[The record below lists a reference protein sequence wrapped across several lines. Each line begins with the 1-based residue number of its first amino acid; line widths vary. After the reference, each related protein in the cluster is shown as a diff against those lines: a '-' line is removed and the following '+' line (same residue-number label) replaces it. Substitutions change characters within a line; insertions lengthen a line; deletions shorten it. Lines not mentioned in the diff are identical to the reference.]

1 MTTYRRVVTGHN
13 EEGKAIIAIDGEPGH
28 RSGNLYEMWNTT
40 SMPADNTD
48 PTDDVAATRDM
59 ELEPD
64 ANGTVFRF
72 FEVKPEREL
81 GSPEDRERAAQ
92 ERLAAMN
99 EKQREAA
106 ISRKPDTTRHPGM
119 HKTKTVDYIILLK
132 GEVTMLVDEGEVDLK
147 PFDSVVQRGTN
158 HAWVNKGTETAALVA
173 VMVKAEAL
181 P

>member
-1 MTTYRRVVTGHN
+1 
-13 EEGKAIIAIDGEPGH
+13 
-28 RSGNLYEMWNTT
+28 
-40 SMPADNTD
+40 MPADNTD
-48 PTDDVAATRDM
+48 PTDDVAATREM

-64 ANGTVFRF
+64 PNGTVFRF

-81 GSPEDRERAAQ
+81 GTPEDRERAAQ

-158 HAWVNKGTETAALVA
+158 HAWSNRGTESCFIAFVLIDGVAAPA
-173 VMVKAEAL
+173 DKA
-181 P
+181 

>member
-13 EEGKAIIAIDGEPGH
+13 EEGKAIIAIDGEAGH

-48 PTDDVAATRDM
+48 PTDVAATREMD
-59 ELEPD
+59 LEPD
-64 ANGTVFRF
+64 PNGTVFRF

-81 GSPEDRERAAQ
+81 ASPEDRERAAQ
-92 ERLAAMN
+92 VRLATMN
-99 EKQREAA
+99 EKQRAAA

-119 HKTKTVDYIILLK
+119 HQTKTVDYIILLK

-147 PFDSVVQRGTN
+147 PFDVVVQRGTN
-158 HAWVNKGTETAALVA
+158 HAWVNKGKESAALVA
-173 VMVKAEAL
+173 VMVEAEPL
-181 P
+181 T